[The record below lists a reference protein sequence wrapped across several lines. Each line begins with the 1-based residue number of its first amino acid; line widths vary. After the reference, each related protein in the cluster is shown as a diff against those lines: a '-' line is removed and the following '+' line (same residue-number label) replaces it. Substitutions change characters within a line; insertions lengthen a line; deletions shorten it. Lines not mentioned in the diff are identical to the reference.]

1 MKLKELAKLVSGEI
15 VGNGELDIKAVSP
28 IEEAKSGDL
37 VFVLDNKF
45 LASALKSKAAALV
58 SYSKTKPRGK
68 SAILVADPRRALA
81 KILPFFAPQRRIAK
95 GIHKSAVI
103 PKSCKIGKKVSIGP
117 FVVLGENVSI
127 GNGTIIYPHTY
138 IGEGSKIGDNC
149 IIHSNVSIY
158 DRATIGSRVILHS
171 GSRIGVDGFG
181 FVPQAGQH
189 LKIPQI
195 GTVIIEDDVEIYAN
209 VTIARGT
216 LGATI
221 IEAGTKIDCLSHIAH
236 NCKIGKNC
244 ALVSLVGLSGSVTLK
259 DHVYVGGQAGF
270 SGHNTVGENSI
281 VMARAGVT
289 KDFPPNSVVS
299 GFPAQDH
306 RREMEFQAA
315 LRRLAK
321 KSK

>member
-1 MKLKELAKLVSGEI
+1 MKLKDLARVASGEI
-15 VGNGELDIKAVSP
+15 IGNEGLSIKAVSP
-28 IEEAKSGDL
+28 IEEARGGDL

-45 LASALKSKAAALV
+45 LDAALKSKASALV
-58 SYSKTKPRGK
+58 AHSKAKVRGK
-68 SAILVADPRRALA
+68 PALLVANPRLALA
-81 KILPFFAPQRRIAK
+81 QILPLFAPKKKGAK

-103 PKSCKIGKKVSIGP
+103 PRSCKIGKNVHVGP

-127 GNGTIIYPHTY
+127 GSGTIIYPHTY
-138 IGEGSKIGDNC
+138 IGEDSEIGESC

-158 DRATIGSRVILHS
+158 DHAIIGSRVILHS
-171 GSRIGVDGFG
+171 GARIGVDGFG

-195 GTVIIEDDVEIYAN
+195 GAVIIKDDVEIYAN

-216 LGATI
+216 LGATVI
-221 IEAGTKIDCLSHIAH
+221 GAGAKIDCLSHVAH

-244 ALVSLVGLSGSVTLK
+244 ALVSLVGLAGSVTLK
-259 DHVYVGGQAGF
+259 DHVYVGGQVGF
-270 SGHNTVGENSI
+270 SGHNIVGENSI
-281 VMARAGVT
+281 IMARAGVT
-289 KDFPPNSVVS
+289 KNFPSNSVVS
-299 GFPAQDH
+299 GFPAQAH
-306 RREMEFQAA
+306 SREMELQAA